1 MGLNGKKHL
10 GIVFGLMGAFVLAAC
25 GGMSSHPKAPKE
37 ASSVATDADYVI
49 GPGDNLNVFVWR
61 NPDLSATVPVRPDGR
76 ISIPLVKEV
85 MAAGKSPQIL
95 GNEIQTDLA
104 KFVQNPNVTVIV
116 TNFQGP
122 YASQIRIVGEA
133 ASPSAIPYR
142 RGMTVLDAIIEVG
155 GLTDQASG
163 NRAVIVRSNGGK
175 ESNYSVRL
183 DDLIRNGDVGAN
195 VDLTPG
201 DIIII
206 PEKRF

>member
-1 MGLNGKKHL
+1 MHRRSAL
-10 GIVFGLMGAFVLAAC
+10 LARQ
-25 GGMSSHPKAPKE
+25 P
-37 ASSVATDADYVI
+37 
-49 GPGDNLNVFVWR
+49 
-61 NPDLSATVPVRPDGR
+61 
-76 ISIPLVKEV
+76 
-85 MAAGKSPQIL
+85 
-95 GNEIQTDLA
+95 
-104 KFVQNPNVTVIV
+104 
-116 TNFQGP
+116 
-122 YASQIRIVGEA
+122 
-133 ASPSAIPYR
+133 
-142 RGMTVLDAIIEVG
+142 AIIEVG